1 MGPTKGLTRK
11 PTLVPTEVPTAKPTE
26 VPTKEPT
33 KKPTPT
39 PTEEPTAKPTDV
51 PTKRP
56 TDNPSFVPTKTP
68 TAKPSREPTA
78 LAAVTV
84 TSAFTF
90 INMEVPDDP
99 EELILALE
107 RSIAQASDD
116 VQGSTTV
123 KVTHINGKS
132 VERKQYVNRLLQAP
146 ATPTT
151 VVTFEIT
158 QIAVVS
164 GDIAAIEDTL
174 RHDVAAALDVE
185 GAKEILATEDLQR
198 YGDFS
203 LGKIDT
209 DLGDGSD
216 PVTESASPTISSAP
230 MNSPTQE
237 PTTKCSEDDSVENTK
252 AAKTKQGKTK
262 SGKTQSHVS
271 LPIPCP
277 TPKTGK
283 GKTKAAKITKMPKST
298 IGEGTNPFE

>member
-1 MGPTKGLTRK
+1 
-11 PTLVPTEVPTAKPTE
+11 
-26 VPTKEPT
+26 
-33 KKPTPT
+33 
-39 PTEEPTAKPTDV
+39 
-51 PTKRP
+51 
-56 TDNPSFVPTKTP
+56 
-68 TAKPSREPTA
+68 
-78 LAAVTV
+78 
-84 TSAFTF
+84 
-90 INMEVPDDP
+90 MEVPDDP

-107 RSIAQASDD
+107 RSIAQAADD
-116 VQGSTTV
+116 VQGTTTV

-132 VERKQYVNRLLQAP
+132 VRQKKYLSRILQAP

-158 QIAVVS
+158 QTAVVS
-164 GDIAAIEDTL
+164 GDIAVIEDTL

-185 GAKEILATEDLQR
+185 GAKEVLATEDLQK

-216 PVTESASPTISSAP
+216 PVMESASPIISSAP
-230 MNSPTQE
+230 INSPTQE

-262 SGKTQSHVS
+262 AGKAKSPVS

-283 GKTKAAKITKMPKST
+283 GKTKGAKITKMRKLT
-298 IGEGTNPFE
+298 TGEGTNPFE